1 MNKKSPKSYLHN
13 RLYENITILKKRT
26 KMKESNFNILEYKD
40 YDNIL
45 KYNYNVNQL
54 KRIARKYKQK
64 VSGNKQELLFRIYNY
79 LKYSY
84 NANKLQCLFRG
95 YLIRV
100 IYNNKN
106 RHMECIND
114 TDFFSLNK
122 LKEIKDKDFF
132 MFREKEFNYGFNI
145 KSIFHLIKQ
154 SGPKLNPYTRCEIP
168 NKIIHK
174 IKLYIRVSKLMN
186 KNKDFN
192 ISKINNI
199 LSEEKKLELEVI
211 SVFQKID
218 NLNHITNP
226 NWFLSLGRF
235 SLYRFYRELKD
246 IWCYRLQIQ
255 TETKINIIPHDGRP
269 FSHYPQNFA
278 SLTLLQMQGYII
290 KMINDFVTKGTSE
303 SYRSLGAYYVLGAL
317 TLVSQSAA
325 SSLPWLF
332 ESFYYQTEQQ

>member
-1 MNKKSPKSYLHN
+1 MNNKSLKSYLHN
-13 RLYENITILKKRT
+13 RLYESIPILKKRM
-26 KMKESNFNILEYKD
+26 KIKESNFNILEYKD
-40 YDNIL
+40 FNNIL
-45 KYNYNVNQL
+45 KYNYNVSQL
-54 KRIARKYKQK
+54 KRIARNYKQK
-64 VSGNKQELLFRIYNY
+64 ISGNKKELLFRIYNY

-84 NANKLQCLFRG
+84 NANKIQCLFRA
-95 YLIRV
+95 YLSRM

-106 RHMECIND
+106 KHMDCIND

-122 LKEIKDKDFF
+122 LKEIKNSDFF

-145 KSIFHLIKQ
+145 KSIFYLVTQ
-154 SGPKLNPYTRCEIP
+154 DGVKLNPYTRCEIS
-168 NKIIHK
+168 KKTIDK
-174 IKLYIRVSKLMN
+174 IKLYIRVSKLLN
-186 KNKDFN
+186 KKKDFN
-192 ISKINNI
+192 ISKLNDI

-226 NWFLSLGRF
+226 SWFLSLGRF

-255 TETKINIIPHDGRP
+255 TETKINIIPHYGKP
-269 FSHYPQNFA
+269 FVNYPANF
-278 SLTLLQMQGYII
+278 SGMTLLEMKKYII
-290 KMINDFVTKGTSE
+290 KIIDDFVTKGSSV
-303 SYRSLGAYYVLGAL
+303 SYRSLGAYYILGAL

-332 ESFYYQTEQQ
+332 ESFYYQPQQ

>member
-1 MNKKSPKSYLHN
+1 MNKNLSKCYLHN
-13 RLYENITILKKRT
+13 RLYENIPILKKQ
-26 KMKESNFNILEYKD
+26 KKVKETNFNMLCFKD
-40 YDNIL
+40 YNDIL

-54 KRIARKYKQK
+54 KRIARNYKQK
-64 VSGNKQELLFRIYNY
+64 LSGNKKELLFRIYNY

-84 NANKLQCLFRG
+84 NANKIQCLFRG
-95 YLIRV
+95 YLNRL

-106 RHMECIND
+106 RHLECINE
-114 TDFFSLNK
+114 TDFFSLDK
-122 LKEIKDKDFF
+122 LKEIKAVNFF

-145 KSIFHLIKQ
+145 KSIFYLVTQ
-154 SGPKLNPYTRCEIP
+154 DGSKLNPYTRCEIP
-168 NKIIHK
+168 KKIINKIK
-174 IKLYIRVSKLMN
+174 KYIRVSKLLN

-192 ISKINNI
+192 ISKLNNI
-199 LSEEKKLELEVI
+199 LSAEKKLELEVI

-226 NWFLSLGRF
+226 SWFLSLGRF

-255 TETKINIIPHDGRP
+255 KETKINIIPQDGKP
-269 FSHYPQNFA
+269 FIRFPSNFSGM
-278 SLTLLQMQGYII
+278 SLLKMREYII
-290 KMINDFVTKGTSE
+290 KIIDTFVTKGTSE
-303 SYRSLGAYYVLGAL
+303 SYRSLGAYYILGAL

-332 ESFYYQTEQQ
+332 ESFYYQPQQ

>member
-13 RLYENITILKKRT
+13 RLYDNVIISKKR
-26 KMKESNFNILEYKD
+26 KKIKETDFSILNYKD
-40 YDNIL
+40 YNNII

-54 KRIARKYKQK
+54 KRIARNYKQK
-64 VSGNKQELLFRIYNY
+64 VSGNKQELIFRLYNY

-84 NANKLQCLFRG
+84 NAKKIQCLFRG

-106 RHMECIND
+106 KHMDCIND
-114 TDFFSLNK
+114 TDFFSLDK
-122 LKEIKDKDFF
+122 LKELKDKNFF

-145 KSIFHLIKQ
+145 KSIFHLITQ
-154 SGPKLNPYTRCEIP
+154 DGPTLNPYTRCEISKKII
-168 NKIIHK
+168 NKIN
-174 IKLYIRVSKLMN
+174 LYVRVSKLID
-186 KNKDFN
+186 KKKDFN
-192 ISKINNI
+192 ISKINDI

-255 TETKINIIPHDGRP
+255 TDTKINILPPNGRP
-269 FSHYPQNFA
+269 FFHYPANF
-278 SLTLLQMQGYII
+278 SGMTLLEMKEYII
-290 KMINDFVTKGTSE
+290 KMIDDFVTKGTSD
-303 SYRSLGAYYVLGAL
+303 SYRSLGAYYILGAL

-332 ESFYYQTEQQ
+332 ESFYYHEQQ

>member
-13 RLYENITILKKRT
+13 RLYESIPILKKR
-26 KMKESNFNILEYKD
+26 MKIKEINFNILEYKD
-40 YDNIL
+40 FNNIL
-45 KYNYNVNQL
+45 KYNYNVSQL

-64 VSGNKQELLFRIYNY
+64 ISGNKQELLFRIYNY

-84 NANKLQCLFRG
+84 NANKIQCLFRG
-95 YLIRV
+95 YLIRL

-106 RHMECIND
+106 KHMDCIND
-114 TDFFSLNK
+114 TDFFSLDK
-122 LKEIKDKDFF
+122 LKEIKANDFF

-145 KSIFHLIKQ
+145 KSIFYLITQ
-154 SGPKLNPYTRCEIP
+154 DGPKLNPYTRYEIP
-168 NKIIHK
+168 KKTIHK
-174 IKLYIRVSKLMN
+174 IKLYIRVSKLLN

-192 ISKINNI
+192 ISKLNDI

-226 NWFLSLGRF
+226 SWFLSLGRF

-255 TETKINIIPHDGRP
+255 TETKINIIPPHGRP
-269 FSHYPQNFA
+269 FVHYPANF
-278 SLTLLQMQGYII
+278 SGMTLLEMKEYII
-290 KMINDFVTKGTSE
+290 KIIDDFVTKGTSE
-303 SYRSLGAYYVLGAL
+303 SYRSLGAYYILGAL

-332 ESFYYQTEQQ
+332 ESFYYQIEQ

>member
-1 MNKKSPKSYLHN
+1 MNEKKLKNYLCD
-13 RLYENITILKKRT
+13 RLYESITISKKRI
-26 KMKESNFNILEYKD
+26 KVGECNFNILDYKD
-40 YDNIL
+40 FNNIL

-64 VSGNKQELLFRIYNY
+64 VSGNKKVLLFRIYNY

-84 NANKLQCLFRG
+84 YANKIQRVFKG
-95 YLIRV
+95 YLSRM

-106 RHMECIND
+106 THMECINE
-114 TDFFSLNK
+114 TDFFSLDK
-122 LKEIKDKDFF
+122 LKEIENSDFF

-145 KSIFHLIKQ
+145 KSIFYLITQ
-154 SGPKLNPYTRCEIP
+154 SGAKLNPYTRCEIP
-168 NKIIHK
+168 KKVINKIK
-174 IKLYIRVSKLMN
+174 IFIRVSKLLN
-186 KNKDFN
+186 KKKDFN
-192 ISKINNI
+192 ISKLNNI
-199 LSEEKKLELEVI
+199 LSDEKKLELEVI

-235 SLYRFYRELKD
+235 GLYRFYRELKD

-269 FSHYPQNFA
+269 FRHYPANFSVM
-278 SLTLLQMQGYII
+278 SLLEMKECVIKII
-290 KMINDFVTKGTSE
+290 DDFVTKGTSE
-303 SYRSLGAYYVLGAL
+303 SYRSLGAYYILGAL

-332 ESFYYQTEQQ
+332 ESFYYNEQQ

>member
-13 RLYENITILKKRT
+13 RLYENIPILKKRM
-26 KMKESNFNILEYKD
+26 KMKENNFNILEYKD
-40 YDNIL
+40 FNKIL

-64 VSGNKQELLFRIYNY
+64 LSGNKKELLFRIYNY

-84 NANKLQCLFRG
+84 HANKIQRVFKG
-95 YLIRV
+95 YLSRM

-106 RHMECIND
+106 THMDCVND
-114 TDFFSLNK
+114 TDFFSLDN
-122 LKEIKDKDFF
+122 LKEIKNSDFF

-145 KSIFHLIKQ
+145 KSIFYLITQ
-154 SGPKLNPYTRCEIP
+154 DGAKLNPYTRCEIP
-168 NKIIHK
+168 KNVINKIK
-174 IKLYIRVSKLMN
+174 IFIRVSKLLN

-192 ISKINNI
+192 ISKLNNV
-199 LSEEKKLELEVI
+199 LSDEKKLELEVI

-269 FSHYPQNFA
+269 FIQFPPNFNSM
-278 SLTLLQMQGYII
+278 SLLKMREYII
-290 KMINDFVTKGTSE
+290 KIIDTFVTKGTSE
-303 SYRSLGAYYVLGAL
+303 SYRSLGAYYILGAL

-332 ESFYYQTEQQ
+332 ESFYYQQ